1 MGAEVAKEL
10 AKRGAQLILL
20 VKDTSNSWL
29 TEYVNDLRNATK
41 NQLIYVEEANLE
53 SLYSVRKFATKWLD
67 NSPPRR
73 LDMIICCAGLSLP
86 PFLPRSSTK
95 YDGVETQ
102 FEVNYLAHYHLLTL
116 LEPALKVQSADRD
129 VRIVLTTCVSSVM
142 GDLDIKDQE
151 FKERPYPSS
160 KPWRVFGA
168 AKLQLALFGYEFQK
182 RLNTYVRPDNQEA
195 PKVST
200 IIVDPGLVRTP
211 SFHRFISFGSLFGLL
226 LYLLFWPFWWFILKT
241 PWNGAQTILYAVM
254 SPEFEGLQQVTY
266 SSECRIRQSPPNL
279 KVFKDEDFQK
289 ELFDKTAELIKDV
302 EKRGVM
308 ERKREEV
315 AEKVA
320 ETRASKEKANKAKE
334 AASKEKST
342 SSSRVEELDTKSN
355 LKSNI
360 PQSQS
365 SNTGSEKNQTP
376 ATVKAR
382 KKV

>member
-29 TEYVNDLRNATK
+29 TEYVNDLREATK

-116 LEPALKVQSADRD
+116 LEPALKVQPADRD

-142 GDLDIKDQE
+142 GDLDINDQE
-151 FKERPYPSS
+151 FKKRPYPSS

-168 AKLQLALFGYEFQK
+168 AKLQLALFGYEFQRK
-182 RLNTYVRPDNQEA
+182 LNSYVRPDNQEA

-211 SFHRFISFGSLFGLL
+211 SFHRFISFGSLFGLF

-241 PWNGAQTILYAVM
+241 PWNGAQTILYAIM
-254 SPEFEGLQQVTY
+254 SPEFEGLQKVSY
-266 SSECRIRQSPPNL
+266 SSECRIRKSPPSL
-279 KVFKDEDFQK
+279 KVFKDEGFQR
-289 ELFDKTAELIKDV
+289 ELFDKTAELIQDV
-302 EKRGVM
+302 EKRGVL

-315 AEKVA
+315 AKKAA
-320 ETRASKEKANKAKE
+320 ETRANNEKKKKTEGHQNTPASEKAN
-334 AASKEKST
+334 S
-342 SSSRVEELDTKSN
+342 
-355 LKSNI
+355 SNI
-360 PQSQS
+360 KEPNGDLNQNESRS

-382 KKV
+382 RKV